1 MKRIH
6 AFEINDQQWCPV
18 LFRNMITDYLQFTAR
33 TFRIYDCVIPLI
45 EKVLSKTGSDSVI
58 DLCSGA
64 SGPWS
69 HLLQHTENINIVL
82 TDKFPNL
89 ASLERVSSESGG
101 RISFSR
107 ESVDATDVPEKYDG
121 MRTIFTGLHHFRPET
136 AEKILQDTAGK
147 NRAIGIFEFT
157 ERSLP
162 AVLSALPGIPL
173 MVLLFTPFIKPFKL
187 SRLFWTY
194 IIPVAPLLIMWD
206 GLISDLRTY
215 SVAELQKLVS
225 TVKAENYSWE
235 IGKQPSGVPGIN
247 ITYLV
252 GYPVKTESG

>member
-6 AFEINDQQWCPV
+6 AFEINDQPWCPII
-18 LFRNMITDYLQFTAR
+18 FRNMITEYLQFIAR
-33 TFRIYDCVIPLI
+33 AFRIYDGVIPSI
-45 EKVLSKTGSDSVI
+45 EKVLSKTGSDSIV

-69 HLLQHTENINIVL
+69 HLLRHTDRIDVVL

-89 ASLERVSSESGG
+89 ASFERISSESDG

-107 ESVDATDVPEKYDG
+107 ESIDATDVPEKYEG
-121 MRTIFTGLHHFRPET
+121 MRTIFTGLHHFHPEP
-136 AEKILQDTAGK
+136 ARKILQDAAEKG
-147 NRAIGIFEFT
+147 RAIGIFEFT

-162 AVLSALPGIPL
+162 AILSALLGIPL
-173 MVLLFTPFIKPFKL
+173 MVLLFTPFITPFKP

-215 SVAELQKLVS
+215 SVAELRELVS
-225 TVKAENYSWE
+225 PIKTENYSWE
-235 IGKQPSGVPGIN
+235 IGKQKSGVLGMN
-247 ITYLV
+247 ITYLI
-252 GYPVKTESG
+252 GCPDKPA

>member
-18 LFRNMITDYLQFTAR
+18 LFRNMITDYLQFIAR
-33 TFRIYDCVIPLI
+33 TFRIYDGVIPLV
-45 EKVLSKTGSDSVI
+45 EKVLAKTGSDNIV

-69 HLLQHTENINIVL
+69 HLIQHTENINIVL

-89 ASLERVSSESGG
+89 TSLECVSTESGG

-107 ESVDATDVPEKYDG
+107 ESVDATNVPEKYAG
-121 MRTIFTGLHHFRPET
+121 MRTIFTGLHHFQPET
-136 AEKILQDTAGK
+136 ARKILQDAAEK

-157 ERSLP
+157 ERSLS
-162 AVLSALPGIPL
+162 AILSAPLGIPL
-173 MVLLFTPFIKPFKL
+173 MVLLFTPFIKPLKL

-206 GLISDLRTY
+206 GLVSDLRTY
-215 SVAELQKLVS
+215 SVDELQKLVS
-225 TVKAENYSWE
+225 TVKADNYSWE

-252 GYPVKTESG
+252 GYPAENV